1 MSRCER
7 YNGSIVVL
15 STTRPKPPWSYA
27 TLQGSYLQEVSQD
40 GFQLRVSLH
49 VVDVVL
55 LQVLLK
61 RNFGKALKSAK
72 SGKPRQIR
80 ILFWEKM
87 GLRTLCVSWE
97 GAMRGY
103 LSCVCHG
110 KVQ

>member
-49 VVDVVL
+49 VVNVVL

-61 RNFGKALKSAK
+61 RKAFWEKSAK

-80 ILFWEKM
+80 ILFREKM
-87 GLRTLCVSWE
+87 GLRKLCVSWE

-103 LSCVCHG
+103 LSV
-110 KVQ
+110 